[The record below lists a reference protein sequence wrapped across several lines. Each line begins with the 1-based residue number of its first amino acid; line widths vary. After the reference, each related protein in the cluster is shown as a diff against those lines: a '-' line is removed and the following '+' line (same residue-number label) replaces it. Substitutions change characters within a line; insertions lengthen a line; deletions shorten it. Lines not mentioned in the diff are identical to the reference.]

1 MRMNPT
7 ELQHDT
13 RTTQDVNLRRV
24 DFSRMATDICRILNM
39 SNWNFDCENAIS
51 QLGGKCVSISRNE
64 CLKRGYNPD
73 GFRTDLVVSD
83 DIIAGSSFVI
93 YKADWRDAS
102 ELYLST
108 VQEVAKLIL
117 FHITPNG
124 GLSATT
130 KRGYSISDVDVLSMR
145 FAAEL
150 TMPREKFIE
159 IAQDVA
165 IEGIVDI
172 REIAEQLGV
181 SFSAAKV
188 RGHVLGLW

>member
-1 MRMNPT
+1 MNPT
-7 ELQHDT
+7 GSQHDT
-13 RTTQDVNLRRV
+13 QTTQDVNLRRV
-24 DFSRMATDICRILNM
+24 DFSRMATDICRALNM
-39 SNWNFDCENAIS
+39 SNWDFDCENAIS
-51 QLGGKCVSISRNE
+51 QLGGKCVSLNRWE
-64 CLKRGYNPD
+64 CMNRGYNPD

-83 DIIAGSSFVI
+83 DIVAGSTYVI
-93 YKADWRDAS
+93 YKADWRSAS
-102 ELYLST
+102 ELHFDV

-124 GLSATT
+124 GLSAAT
-130 KRGYSISDVDVLSMR
+130 KNGYSISDVDVLSMR
-145 FAAEL
+145 LAAEL
-150 TMPREKFIE
+150 IMPREKFIE
-159 IAQDVA
+159 ITQDIA